1 MNLEQC
7 KRAILFKNQKLQD
20 TPMPQVIERL
30 NAYMSNHSSD
40 AGVEVGA
47 LQFYLLNQAFGLL
60 SIKLDNKAELTSE
73 QETLAKLYLTTASES
88 SARLYY
94 YILLIITR
102 EARHI
107 HSSETFFTN
116 LEKKYGVEV
125 VQFMKHLKGAGSD
138 SAVSKLRQGTKYLQ
152 NVTLGQYSACI
163 VDIFNKGSFSGGYG
177 GKPWG
182 NIAETLRKAVFGET
196 SLEIMN
202 DTAWTLAHNNGPM
215 FNKGMLYQTYNST
228 IYKILDV
235 QRAGMIPQL
244 IATNGVG
251 GYGQDQ
257 KVKKAFE
264 AFKAVFPAEVDG
276 YVDWFKVEALGSLH
290 KYPNEKKA
298 QQQQYGNSPIASAVE
313 KAEAAKFWVNETE
326 YAVKKEYKRAA

>member
-1 MNLEQC
+1 
-7 KRAILFKNQKLQD
+7 
-20 TPMPQVIERL
+20 MPLVIERV
-30 NAYMSNHSSD
+30 NAYMNGHSAD
-40 AGVEVGA
+40 AGVEIGA

-60 SIKLDNKAELTSE
+60 SMKLDNKAEMSAE
-73 QETLAKLYLTTASES
+73 QEKLAKLYLTTASES
-88 SARLYY
+88 SARLFY

-116 LEKKYGVEV
+116 LEKKYGSET
-125 VQFMKHLKGAGSD
+125 VQFMKHLKGSGSD
-138 SAVSKLRQGTKYLQ
+138 SAVSKLRNGSNYLKHT
-152 NVTLGQYSACI
+152 NIGQYVSCI

-182 NIAETLRKAVFGET
+182 HIAETLRKAVFGET

-215 FNKGMLYQTYNST
+215 FNKGMLYQGYNST

-251 GYGQDQ
+251 NYGTNS
-257 KVKKAFE
+257 KVQEAFK
-264 AFKAVFPAEVDG
+264 AFKAVFPQEVDG

-298 QQQQYGNSPIASAVE
+298 QQQQYGKSPAATDFE
-313 KAEAAKFWVNETE
+313 KAEAAKFWVNEID
-326 YAVKKEYKRAA
+326 YAVIKEYKRAA